1 MEVHQMNTACLSN
14 RTTKQI
20 RVLNYPSG
28 QTTFIIIA
36 NGMSCLLWP
45 VLKRH
50 RKHRA
55 TKGHQGPPR
64 SRNGLLGTALLSS
77 LFCAKLTPWDSSSTI
92 HGNPWKMDGL
102 WLLIDGK
109 LWVYYSI
116 FHGYIQCYSY
126 MKSWWNWILVNKK
139 MDWMAHLTYH
149 LTKV

>member
-1 MEVHQMNTACLSN
+1 
-14 RTTKQI
+14 
-20 RVLNYPSG
+20 
-28 QTTFIIIA
+28 
-36 NGMSCLLWP
+36 MSCLLWP

-64 SRNGLLGTALLSS
+64 SRNGPLGTALLSS
-77 LFCAKLTPWDSSSTI
+77 LFCAKPTPWDSSSTI

>member
-1 MEVHQMNTACLSN
+1 MEVHQMNTAFLSN

-64 SRNGLLGTALLSS
+64 A
-77 LFCAKLTPWDSSSTI
+77 
-92 HGNPWKMDGL
+92 
-102 WLLIDGK
+102 
-109 LWVYYSI
+109 
-116 FHGYIQCYSY
+116 
-126 MKSWWNWILVNKK
+126 
-139 MDWMAHLTYH
+139 
-149 LTKV
+149 TKVQEWAARDGSPFFAFLCEANAMGFIEYDPWESLEDGWTMAVN